1 MRFPT
6 AWQVKDLTFTTGGI
20 FVLYL
25 FAYFLVFAAITPL
38 QERVMPEITQFAS
51 LLFLPHGI
59 RVLGTSLLGVRA
71 VPGLVLAE
79 LTGNY
84 LFWGMTQPDTLLFSA
99 LISGSITWIVF
110 EGLRSLRVN
119 AFYLQLSE
127 QAPAFPA
134 LLLAGLLASAANAFL
149 LTSLIEGNMG
159 VGHVTMLI
167 AAYMTGDV
175 TGLFAVLLA
184 VRYVMPAVT
193 RLFGSP

>member
-1 MRFPT
+1 
-6 AWQVKDLTFTTGGI
+6 
-20 FVLYL
+20 
-25 FAYFLVFAAITPL
+25 
-38 QERVMPEITQFAS
+38 MPEITKFAS
-51 LLFLPHGI
+51 VLFLPHGI

-84 LFWGMTQPDTLLFSA
+84 LFWGMTQLDTLLFSA

-184 VRYVMPAVT
+184 VRYVMPTVT
-193 RLFGSP
+193 RLFGNP

>member
-6 AWQVKDLTFTTGGI
+6 AWQVKDLTFTTGGL
-20 FVLYL
+20 FLLYL
-25 FAYFLVFAAITPL
+25 FAYSLVFAAITPL
-38 QERVMPEITQFAS
+38 QEQVMPEITKFAS

-84 LFWGMTQPDTLLFSA
+84 LFWGMTQLDTLLFSA

-127 QAPAFPA
+127 QAPAFHA

-149 LTSLIEGNMG
+149 LTSLIESKLD
-159 VGHVTMLI
+159 VGQVTMLI
-167 AAYMTGDV
+167 AAYMTGDI

-184 VRYVMPAVT
+184 VRYVMPTVT
-193 RLFGSP
+193 RLFGNP

>member
-6 AWQVKDLTFTTGGI
+6 AWQVKDLTFTTG
-20 FVLYL
+20 
-25 FAYFLVFAAITPL
+25 AYSLVFAAITPL
-38 QERVMPEITQFAS
+38 QEQVMPEITKFAS

-84 LFWGMTQPDTLLFSA
+84 LFWGMTQLDTLLFSA

-127 QAPAFPA
+127 QAPAFHA

-149 LTSLIEGNMG
+149 LTSLIESKLD
-159 VGHVTMLI
+159 VGQVTMLI
-167 AAYMTGDV
+167 AAYMTGDI

-184 VRYVMPAVT
+184 VRYVMPTVT
-193 RLFGSP
+193 RLFGNP

>member
-1 MRFPT
+1 MLFPT
-6 AWQVKDLTFTTGGI
+6 ACQVKDLTFTTGGI
-20 FVLYL
+20 FLLYL

-38 QERVMPEITQFAS
+38 QEQVMPEITKFAS
-51 LLFLPHGI
+51 VLFLPHGI

-84 LFWGMTQPDTLLFSA
+84 LFWGMTQLDTLLFSA

-127 QAPAFPA
+127 QAPAFHA

-149 LTSLIEGNMG
+149 LTSLIEGKLD
-159 VGHVTMLI
+159 VGQVTMLI
-167 AAYMTGDV
+167 AAYMTGDIA
-175 TGLFAVLLA
+175 GLFAVLLA
-184 VRYVMPAVT
+184 VRYVMPTVT
-193 RLFGSP
+193 RLFGYP

>member
-6 AWQVKDLTFTTGGI
+6 AWQVKDLALTTGGLFLI
-20 FVLYL
+20 YL
-25 FAYFLVFAAITPL
+25 FAYFVVFAIVTPL
-38 QERVMPEITQFAS
+38 QDQVIPEITRFAS
-51 LLFLPHGI
+51 LLFLPHGV
-59 RVLGTSLLGVRA
+59 RVLGTSLLGGRA

-79 LTGNY
+79 LAGNY
-84 LFWGMTQPDTLLFSA
+84 LFWGITQPDTLLLSA

-127 QAPAFPA
+127 EPPAFHA

-149 LTSLIEGNMG
+149 LTSLIEGSLSA
-159 VGHVTMLI
+159 GHVTMLI
-167 AAYMTGDV
+167 AAYMTGDI

-184 VRYVMPAVT
+184 VRYLMPAIT
-193 RLFGSP
+193 RLFGNP

>member
-1 MRFPT
+1 LRFPK

-20 FVLYL
+20 FLLYL

-38 QERVMPEITQFAS
+38 QEQVIPEITQFAS

-59 RVLGTSLLGVRA
+59 RVLGTSLLGIRA
-71 VPGLVLAE
+71 VPGLMLSELA
-79 LTGNY
+79 GNY
-84 LFWGMTQPDTLLFSA
+84 LFWGMTQPETLLLSA

-110 EGLRSLRVN
+110 EGLRALRVN
-119 AFYLQLSE
+119 AFYLQLTE
-127 QAPAFPA
+127 QAPAFHA

-149 LTSLIEGNMG
+149 LTSLIEGSMSG
-159 VGHVTMLI
+159 GHVTMLI
-167 AAYMTGDV
+167 AAYMTGDI

-184 VRYVMPAVT
+184 VRYLMPTIT

>member
-6 AWQVKDLTFTTGGI
+6 AWQVKDLTLTTGGI
-20 FVLYL
+20 FLLYL
-25 FAYFLVFAAITPL
+25 FAYFLVFAGITPV

-59 RVLGTSLLGVRA
+59 RVLGTSLLGIRA

-99 LISGSITWIVF
+99 MISGSITWIVF
-110 EGLRSLRVN
+110 EGLRTLRVN

-127 QAPAFPA
+127 QAPAFHA
-134 LLLAGLLASAANAFL
+134 LLLAGLLAERIVNEPTAAALAYGLNRAL
-149 LTSLIEGNMG
+149 GEGDLTTGFMLASYFQMCWSFEIFT
-159 VGHVTMLI
+159 VGFI
-167 AAYMTGDV
+167 
-175 TGLFAVLLA
+175 
-184 VRYVMPAVT
+184 
-193 RLFGSP
+193 

>member
-20 FVLYL
+20 FLLYL
-25 FAYFLVFAAITPL
+25 FAYSLVFAAITPL
-38 QERVMPEITQFAS
+38 QEQVMPEITKFAS

-84 LFWGMTQPDTLLFSA
+84 LFWGMTQLDTLLFSA

-127 QAPAFPA
+127 QAPAFHA

-149 LTSLIEGNMG
+149 LTSLIESKLD
-159 VGHVTMLI
+159 VGQVTMLI
-167 AAYMTGDV
+167 AAYMTGDI

-184 VRYVMPAVT
+184 VRVVMPTVT
-193 RLFGSP
+193 RLFGNP

>member
-6 AWQVKDLTFTTGGI
+6 AWQVKDLTCTTGGI
-20 FVLYL
+20 FLLYL
-25 FAYFLVFAAITPL
+25 FAYSLVFAAITPL
-38 QERVMPEITQFAS
+38 QEQVMPEITKFAS

-84 LFWGMTQPDTLLFSA
+84 LFWGMTQLDTLLFSA
-99 LISGSITWIVF
+99 LISGSITWIGF

-127 QAPAFPA
+127 QAPAFHA

-149 LTSLIEGNMG
+149 LTSLIESKLD
-159 VGHVTMLI
+159 VGQVTMLI
-167 AAYMTGDV
+167 AAYMTGDI

-184 VRYVMPAVT
+184 VRYVMPTVT
-193 RLFGSP
+193 RLFGNP

>member
-20 FVLYL
+20 FLLYL
-25 FAYFLVFAAITPL
+25 FAYSLVFAAITPL
-38 QERVMPEITQFAS
+38 QEQVMPEITKFAS

-84 LFWGMTQPDTLLFSA
+84 LFWGMTQLDTLLFSA

-119 AFYLQLSE
+119 AFYLQLFE
-127 QAPAFPA
+127 QAPAFHA

-149 LTSLIEGNMG
+149 LTSLIESKLD
-159 VGHVTMLI
+159 VGQVTMLI
-167 AAYMTGDV
+167 AAYMTGDI

-184 VRYVMPAVT
+184 VRYVMPTVT
-193 RLFGSP
+193 RLFGNP

>member
-6 AWQVKDLTFTTGGI
+6 AWQVRDLTFTTGGI
-20 FVLYL
+20 FLLYL
-25 FAYFLVFAAITPL
+25 FAYSLVFAAITPL
-38 QERVMPEITQFAS
+38 QEQVMPEITKFAS

-84 LFWGMTQPDTLLFSA
+84 LFWGMTQLDTLLFSA

-127 QAPAFPA
+127 QAPAFHA

-149 LTSLIEGNMG
+149 LTSLIESKLD
-159 VGHVTMLI
+159 VGQVTMLI
-167 AAYMTGDV
+167 AAYMTGDI

-184 VRYVMPAVT
+184 VRYVMPTVT
-193 RLFGSP
+193 RLFGNP

>member
-20 FVLYL
+20 SLLYL
-25 FAYFLVFAAITPL
+25 FAYSLVFAAITPL
-38 QERVMPEITQFAS
+38 QEQVMPEITKFAS

-84 LFWGMTQPDTLLFSA
+84 LFWGMTQLDTLLFSA

-127 QAPAFPA
+127 QAPAFHA

-149 LTSLIEGNMG
+149 LTSLIESKLD
-159 VGHVTMLI
+159 VGQVTMLV
-167 AAYMTGDV
+167 AAYMTGDI

-184 VRYVMPAVT
+184 VRYVMPTVT
-193 RLFGSP
+193 RLFGNP

>member
-1 MRFPT
+1 MQLPT

-20 FVLYL
+20 FLLYL
-25 FAYFLVFAAITPL
+25 IAYFVVFAAITPL
-38 QERVMPEITQFAS
+38 QAKVMPEITQFAS

-79 LTGNY
+79 LAGNY
-84 LFWGMTQPDTLLFSA
+84 LFWGLTEPETLLLSA
-99 LISGSITWIVF
+99 FISGSITWVVF
-110 EGLRSLRVN
+110 EGLRALRVN
-119 AFYLQLSE
+119 AFYLQLTE
-127 QAPAFPA
+127 QAPTFHA

-149 LTSLIEGNMG
+149 LTSLIEGSMS

-167 AAYMTGDV
+167 AAYMTGDI

-184 VRYVMPAVT
+184 VRYLMPAIT
-193 RLFGSP
+193 RMFGNP